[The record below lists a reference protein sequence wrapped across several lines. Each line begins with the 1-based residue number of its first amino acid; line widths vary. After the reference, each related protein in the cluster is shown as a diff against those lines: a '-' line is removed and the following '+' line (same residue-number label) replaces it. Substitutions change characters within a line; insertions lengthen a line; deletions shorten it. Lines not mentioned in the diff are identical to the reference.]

1 MKAKIKNETIED
13 EEDKLIREENG
24 KYLPLLFALVASTIA
39 ILFDTHN
46 LHASLFESRPS
57 LNGAMVAVAFLVAW
71 VFFGI
76 FMGYTKKKTFMKVV
90 SLYWGIGCLLYIIG
104 EWAGSTKNLSLL
116 KGLMSPLYIHFLT
129 PTYGL
134 GYYYG
139 NISFLNIIV
148 SWSSGALGFLL
159 GYSLKKLSVRMLSDK

>member
-1 MKAKIKNETIED
+1 
-13 EEDKLIREENG
+13 
-24 KYLPLLFALVASTIA
+24 
-39 ILFDTHN
+39 
-46 LHASLFESRPS
+46 
-57 LNGAMVAVAFLVAW
+57 
-71 VFFGI
+71 
-76 FMGYTKKKTFMKVV
+76 MGYTQKKSFMNVV

-104 EWAGSTKNLSLL
+104 EWAGSTTNLSLL
-116 KGLMSPLYIHFLT
+116 KALMSPLYILFLT

-159 GYSLKKLSVRMLSDK
+159 GYSLKKLSIRMLSDK